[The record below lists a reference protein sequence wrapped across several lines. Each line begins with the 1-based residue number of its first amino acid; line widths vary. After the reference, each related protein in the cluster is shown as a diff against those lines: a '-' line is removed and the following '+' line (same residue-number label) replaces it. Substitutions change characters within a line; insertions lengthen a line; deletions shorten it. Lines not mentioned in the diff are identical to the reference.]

1 MSDPKIPSDD
11 ELEKMLTAMDV
22 TLRGHLLDPE
32 DVKKLESSEAVGRI
46 DLLNSLRD
54 MVQEKGEAAK
64 LAGFVFVGVSDDG
77 VTPVLYSIQTMNATT
92 ARLLIAEI
100 ALLLQRI
107 TQSLNEAEDYVPQD
121 ALED

>member
-1 MSDPKIPSDD
+1 MGKPEIPSDD
-11 ELEKMLTAMDV
+11 NLEKMLAAMDV

-46 DLLNSLRD
+46 ALLDALRD
-54 MVQEKGEAAK
+54 LVQEKGEAAK

-77 VTPVLYSIQTMNATT
+77 VTPVLYSVQTMEATT

-100 ALLLQRI
+100 TLLLQRL
-107 TQSLNEAEDYVPQD
+107 TQSLNDIEDYVPQD
-121 ALED
+121 LED